1 MSIPV
6 IDVGPYLHGGDGDK
20 REVAGEIAA
29 ACEESGFFCI
39 VGHGVPA
46 DLIARTRQAAADFFA
61 LPVAEKRAILRPE
74 SRVGRGYYPFADRSL
89 AYTLGVET
97 PPDLQEAYAM
107 GSAGSPGRALLQGR
121 GGGVFL
127 RGKPVSGEAGALPRD
142 GGRIFP
148 HAARARA
155 AG

>member
-6 IDVGPYLHGGDGDK
+6 IDIDPYLRGGDEDK
-20 REVAGEIAA
+20 RMVARQIAA
-29 ACEESGFFCI
+29 ACEESGFFCV

-46 DLIARTRQAAADFFA
+46 GLIARTRQAAADFFA
-61 LPVAEKRAILRPE
+61 LPVAEKRSILRPE

-107 GSAGSPGRALLQGR
+107 GPPEHSRTIPITGARSRNISSPGTGTRR
-121 GGGVFL
+121 GPKTSA
-127 RGKPVSGEAGALPRD
+127 RPWTNTSAPCSGW
-142 GGRIFP
+142 
-148 HAARARA
+148 A